1 MNETEQKIQEY
12 LSDMHKYEFLWT
24 KDLAQEL
31 EAFIAESPPENL
43 NDVVGDGEP
52 LSTVLE
58 LIDVDLGR
66 TVRVKCFFIRT
77 SQTLSKYQ
85 MRS

>member
-1 MNETEQKIQEY
+1 
-12 LSDMHKYEFLWT
+12 MHKYEFLWT

-43 NDVVGDGEP
+43 DAAVGEGEP

-58 LIDVDLGR
+58 LIGVDLGR
-66 TVRVKCFFIRT
+66 SVRAPTYF
-77 SQTLSKYQ
+77 LH
-85 MRS
+85 RSLAESRGRRSGG